1 MIKLLIVEDDAMLRY
16 IMQSSFQQQLEGY
29 EVLTAENGE
38 EGLTMWEQYHPDAIV
53 SDIVMPQMDGFEMV
67 KRIRETD
74 GDTIIFFASTLVTPE
89 DVKQGFAV
97 GANNYVKKPF
107 TPDELDAHIQAI
119 LKIRHQGKFRN
130 ESNAHTLGNY
140 VLDADKHTLLH
151 QASGFLKKLT
161 LRETQLLKLLAEN
174 KNEIIRRE
182 TILKRFWNTEADF
195 YASRSLDVFITGL
208 RKLFKEDPRVKIENV
223 RGVGLRLSV
232 DNA

>member
-16 IMQSSFQQQLEGY
+16 IMQSSFEQQLEGY
-29 EVLTAENGE
+29 EVLMAENGE
-38 EGLTMWEQYHPDAIV
+38 EGLTLWEQHHPDAIV

-67 KRIRETD
+67 KHIRETD
-74 GDTIIFFASTLVTPE
+74 GDTIIFFASTLITPE

-107 TPDELDAHIQAI
+107 TPDELDAHIQAT
-119 LKIRHQGKFRN
+119 LKMRNQGKFRN
-130 ESNAHTLGNY
+130 ESNAHNLGCY
-140 VLDADKHTLLH
+140 VLDADKHTLLNK
-151 QASGFLKKLT
+151 ANGLLKKLT

-195 YASRSLDVFITGL
+195 YASRSLDVFVTGL
-208 RKLFKEDPRVKIENV
+208 RKLFKDDPRVKIENV

-232 DNA
+232 DN